1 MREQPGER
9 FMADPNRQTPH
20 GNEEHTHG
28 KAGPGGWGG
37 TSGNK
42 FVHAVFG
49 GTQAP
54 ASLPHAEEEIV

>member
-1 MREQPGER
+1 
-9 FMADPNRQTPH
+9 MADPNRQTPH